1 MITTVEV
8 HKSEAVLPPADGF
21 PNSAS
26 AVSWGAIFAGAAGA
40 AALSLILFVLG
51 TGLGFSA
58 ISPWANEGVS
68 AKTLGISGIL
78 WLTLTSIAASGM
90 GGYLAGRLR
99 TRWVSV
105 DRAEV
110 YFRDTAHG
118 FLAWGVATL
127 LTAALFTSTI
137 AMIVGGGVKA
147 GAEAIKGAGA
157 SAVSLAN
164 TNPEQFSL
172 NGDATGYFIDLLFR
186 PTTAETTSV
195 SLQNEIPTD
204 DSSPAVSSSET
215 LEDGTVIEQP
225 PTAPSTPDN
234 GLTSSS
240 FAEVPTAEVA
250 RIFINA
256 LRAGSLPE
264 GDAQYLG
271 QIVAEHTDLPQ
282 PEARDRVKEIYNQ
295 WAAKLQEAEK
305 SLKEAADEAR
315 KTTAYT
321 SLWFFIAL
329 LIGAFTASW
338 LATYGG
344 AQRDL

>member
-1 MITTVEV
+1 MITTVEA
-8 HKSEAVLPPADGF
+8 HKSETILPPVDGSL
-21 PNSAS
+21 NSAS

-137 AMIVGGGVKA
+137 AMVVSGGVKA
-147 GAEAIKGAGA
+147 GAETLKGVGA
-157 SAVSLAN
+157 SAVSLAT
-164 TNPEQFSL
+164 TNPDQFSL
-172 NGDATGYFIDLLFR
+172 TGDSTGYFIDLLFR
-186 PTTAETTSV
+186 PTTAVRPAPATSDA
-195 SLQNEIPTD
+195 PD
-204 DSSPAVSSSET
+204 GSSPAVSSSET
-215 LEDGTVIEQP
+215 LEDGTVIDQP
-225 PTAPSTPDN
+225 PTTPSTPDN
-234 GLTSSS
+234 GFTSST
-240 FAEVPTAEVA
+240 FEEIPAAEVA

-271 QIVAEHTDLPQ
+271 QIVSEHTNISE
-282 PEARDRVKEIYNQ
+282 PEAKDRVKEIYNQ
-295 WAAKLQEAEK
+295 WVAKLQEAEK